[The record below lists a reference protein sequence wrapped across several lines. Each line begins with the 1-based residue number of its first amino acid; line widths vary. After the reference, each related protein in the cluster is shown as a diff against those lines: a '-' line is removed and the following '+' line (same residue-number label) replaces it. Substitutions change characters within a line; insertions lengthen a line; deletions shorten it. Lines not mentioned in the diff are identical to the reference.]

1 VNTVLHMIETGGP
14 GGAET
19 VYLELIRS
27 LDPTRWRSIAV
38 VPSRGW
44 VYDQLVA
51 CGIEPIVVA
60 ERHSLDVLFYARMA
74 GLVKRFGIDIIHSHL
89 FGSAVRAAL
98 LSRFCGIPAIGTLHG
113 EMDMPA
119 KERFGSLKIAI
130 VNRGLRRIVFVS
142 EHLRRCYLDSVSLRS
157 DLTVVIR
164 NGIDVDR
171 FSGDS
176 DAGLR
181 GEFGISPLEFVVGS
195 IGNPGPAK
203 GFDVLLE
210 AARILKARSPGCR
223 FVIVGDLD
231 GGRGAELVALRQSL
245 DLKDDVVLTGFRN
258 DVDRALASFDVYA
271 LTSRSEG
278 FSLAVVEAMAAGL
291 PVIATRCGGP
301 EEIVEDGVTGLLV
314 ENASAEAVAGA
325 IEHLRTHSEERRCL
339 GEAARVSAR
348 RQFSLV
354 DSVRAY
360 ERLYD
365 ECLGEHR
372 ERSLPTPRHPAKP
385 SILITDGEQRAALA
399 AVRSLG
405 RAGYRV
411 HVCSATAHSLAGRS
425 RYCATESRVPDPL
438 TDPSRFVARL
448 ADIAVSVEADVLLPV
463 SEAALLA
470 VLPAREHFECAIPF
484 ASADSFDR
492 ICDKRQVL
500 RMARARGIAVPVQ
513 AELGASSDDQEAV
526 ARLRFPLVVK
536 PARSVSGPESGR
548 IKNAVSYTHDQS
560 ELRNTLSRLPK
571 EAYPVLVQERVVGP
585 GIGISLLMWDG
596 ELRAA
601 FAHRRIREKPP
612 SGGVSVL
619 RESIPL
625 DQELLARSVALL
637 RGFDWQ
643 GVAMFEYKIDAA
655 TGIPYLMEIN
665 GRLWG
670 SLQLAIDSGVDF
682 PVLLVRAALG
692 VPSASIVEY
701 PTGVRSRWEWG
712 DADNLLAVL
721 FHSSAALALP
731 SGRPDRLAAIREFL
745 RSSGF
750 RTRPEVLRL
759 NDPGPFIRESMNW
772 IRGR

>member
-1 VNTVLHMIETGGP
+1 MIETGGP

-19 VYLELIRS
+19 VYLDLIRS

-51 CGIEPIVVA
+51 CDVERIVVP
-60 ERHSLDVLFYARMA
+60 ERHSLDVGFYARMA
-74 GLVKRFGIDIIHSHL
+74 GLVKRFGVDMIHSHL

-119 KERFGSLKIAI
+119 KERFRSLKIAI

-142 EHLRRCYLDSVSLRS
+142 EHLRRCYVDSVPLRS
-157 DLTVVIR
+157 DLITVIR

-176 DAGLR
+176 EGGFR
-181 GEFGISPLEFVVGS
+181 SEFGISPLDFVVGS

-210 AARILKARSPGCR
+210 AGRILKVRSPGCR
-223 FVIVGDLD
+223 FVIVGELD
-231 GGRGAELVALRQSL
+231 GGRGTELVALRQAM

-258 DVDRALASFDVYA
+258 DVHHALASFDVYA

-278 FSLAVVEAMAAGL
+278 FSLSVVEAMAAGL
-291 PVIATRCGGP
+291 PIIATRCGGP
-301 EEIVEDGVTGLLV
+301 EEILEDGVTGLLV
-314 ENASAEAVAGA
+314 ENASAEAVAAA
-325 IEHLRTHSEERRCL
+325 IEHLRTHSEDRRCL
-339 GEAARVSAR
+339 GEAARLSAR
-348 RQFSLV
+348 RQFSLR
-354 DSVRAY
+354 DSARAY

-365 ECLGEHR
+365 ECLEEHR
-372 ERSLPTPRHPAKP
+372 ERSHPTPRHPAKP

-411 HVCSATAHSLAGRS
+411 HVCSATSHSLAGKS

-438 TDPSRFVARL
+438 SEPSGFVARL
-448 ADIAVSVEADVLLPV
+448 AEIAASVEANVLLPV

-470 VLPAREHFECAIPF
+470 VLPAREHFGCAIPF

-492 ICDKRQVL
+492 ICDKHQVL
-500 RMARARGIAVPVQ
+500 KMARTRGIAVPLQ
-513 AELGASSDDQEAV
+513 TELYAFPNDLEAV
-526 ARLRFPLVVK
+526 ARLDFPLVVK

-548 IKNAVSYTHDQS
+548 IKNAVSYAHDES
-560 ELRNTLSRLPK
+560 ELRDKLRCLSK
-571 EAYPVLVQERVVGP
+571 ETYPVLLQELVVGP
-585 GIGISLLMWDG
+585 GIGISLLMWNG

-637 RGFDWQ
+637 RDFDWQ
-643 GVAMFEYKIDAA
+643 GVAMLEYKIDTA
-655 TGIPYLMEIN
+655 TGTPYLMEIN

-692 VPSASIVEY
+692 VPSPPIVEY
-701 PTGVRSRWEWG
+701 PKGVRSRWEWG
-712 DADNLLAVL
+712 DVDNLLAVL

-731 SGRPDRLAAIREFL
+731 AGHPGRVGAIREFVWP
-745 RSSGF
+745 SGY
-750 RTRPEVLRL
+750 RTHAEVLRL
-759 NDPGPFIRESMNW
+759 NDPLPFIRESMNW